1 MKSLSQETETGLP
14 DLPPLRTI
22 KTSVRVTEKPGPNAQ
37 FTTSTRSTKL
47 SASTRGEPKF
57 RAVSAELSATD
68 PVTVLARLYIFRD
81 NLARALEKKPSKSRR
96 EQTPQ
101 LPFVTKW
108 VDYSRRYGVGYVLDD
123 GSIGTLL
130 TADEQNPVTAAI
142 ATDGYNHLKQ
152 NGRNREA
159 AKSVPLKY
167 YTTVQKDRGLSQ
179 IEIQERRRT
188 EEIRTVWHKFGKYM
202 CATFGDEELAVKEGP
217 KQSNFVKFY
226 QRLGNVGIWGFDD
239 GSFQVCNNAEDALTS
254 TNRFP
259 V

>member
-1 MKSLSQETETGLP
+1 M
-14 DLPPLRTI
+14 
-22 KTSVRVTEKPGPNAQ
+22 
-37 FTTSTRSTKL
+37 TSTRGTKL
-47 SASTRGEPKF
+47 STSTRTEPKF
-57 RAVSAELSATD
+57 RPVAAELAATD
-68 PVTVLARLYIFRD
+68 PVTVLARLYTFRD

-96 EQTPQ
+96 EQPPQ

-130 TADEQNPVTAAI
+130 TGNEQNPVTAAI
-142 ATDGYNHLKQ
+142 ATDGYNHLKK

-159 AKSVPLKY
+159 AKSVPLDY

-179 IEIQERRRT
+179 IEIQDRRRT

-202 CATFGDEELAVKEGP
+202 CATFGDEELVVKEGP

-239 GSFQVCNNAEDALTS
+239 GSFQVCS
-254 TNRFP
+254 TASGVDTPN
-259 V
+259 